1 MQPSRWQKIL
11 HAATYVLWGTSGLFL
26 VVFTVF
32 WILDALE
39 ISLPLGIPS
48 NALEPLT
55 AFVGLIVT
63 FAGGMLARWGS
74 NQPPVPAPDPYET
87 KYQG

>member
-1 MQPSRWQKIL
+1 MHPSRWHKIL
-11 HAATYVLWGTSGLFL
+11 HAAYVLWGTSGFL
-26 VVFTVF
+26 LVAFTVF